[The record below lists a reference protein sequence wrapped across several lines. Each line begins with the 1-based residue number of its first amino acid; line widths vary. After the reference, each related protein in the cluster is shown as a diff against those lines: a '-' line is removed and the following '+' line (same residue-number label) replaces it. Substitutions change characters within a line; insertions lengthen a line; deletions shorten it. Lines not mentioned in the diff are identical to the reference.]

1 MQLNLYWYNNFIAM
15 SKFRYWKLTY
25 GDVEKLTYNSDK
37 ILNWEIKCV
46 REPEDEAK
54 FIGVFLYRNGTPLDY
69 ESKKGIVYYY
79 NNIERKELPSIT
91 KFLKDRFNGNIL
103 EKGERIFLE
112 GSNEIYNPIDIANL
126 AKDLENK
133 LEAKSI
139 ISMELHD
146 TTQEELKEWGF
157 PEAKLLPIP
166 T

>member
-1 MQLNLYWYNNFIAM
+1 M

-25 GDVEKLTYNSDK
+25 DDVESLSYNPDK

-46 REPEDEAK
+46 REPEEDAI
-54 FIGVFLYRNGTPLDY
+54 FIGIFLYRNGTPLDY

-79 NNIERKELPSIT
+79 NNIVRSELSSIT
-91 KFLKDRFNGNIL
+91 KFLKSKFDGQAV

-112 GSNEIYNPIDIANL
+112 GSKEIYDPKEIASL
-126 AKDLENK
+126 AKELETQLN
-133 LEAKSI
+133 ANPI

-146 TTQEELKEWGF
+146 TTQEQLKEWGF

-166 T
+166 

>member
-1 MQLNLYWYNNFIAM
+1 M

-25 GDVEKLTYNSDK
+25 DDVEKLTYETCK

-54 FIGVFLYRNGTPLDY
+54 FIGVFLYKNGTPYDY

-79 NNIERKELPSIT
+79 NNIDRDELPAIT
-91 KFLKDRFNGNIL
+91 KFLKNKFNGNVI

-112 GSNEIYNPIDIANL
+112 GSKEIYDSKDIANL
-126 AKDLENK
+126 AKELENELK
-133 LEAKSI
+133 ANSI
-139 ISMELHD
+139 ISMEFHD
-146 TTQEELKEWGF
+146 TTQEQLKEWGF

>member
-1 MQLNLYWYNNFIAM
+1 M

-25 GDVEKLTYNSDK
+25 DDVESLSYNPDK

-46 REPEDEAK
+46 REPEEDAI
-54 FIGVFLYRNGTPLDY
+54 FIGIFLYRNGTPLDY

-79 NNIERKELPSIT
+79 NNIDRSELSSIT
-91 KFLKDRFNGNIL
+91 KFLKSKFDGQAV

-112 GSNEIYNPIDIANL
+112 GSKEIYDPKEIASL
-126 AKDLENK
+126 AKELETQLN
-133 LEAKSI
+133 ANPI

-146 TTQEELKEWGF
+146 TTQEQLKEWGY

-166 T
+166 

>member
-1 MQLNLYWYNNFIAM
+1 M

-146 TTQEELKEWGF
+146 TTPVSYTHLT
-157 PEAKLLPIP
+157 LPTIYSV
-166 T
+166 

>member
-1 MQLNLYWYNNFIAM
+1 M

-25 GDVEKLTYNSDK
+25 DDVESLSYNPDK

-46 REPEDEAK
+46 REPEEDAI
-54 FIGVFLYRNGTPLDY
+54 FIGIFLYRNGTPLDY

-79 NNIERKELPSIT
+79 NNIDRSELSSIT
-91 KFLKDRFNGNIL
+91 KFLKSKFDGQAV

-112 GSNEIYNPIDIANL
+112 GSKEIYDPKEIASL
-126 AKDLENK
+126 AKELETQLN
-133 LEAKSI
+133 ANPI

-146 TTQEELKEWGF
+146 TTQEQLKEWGF

-166 T
+166 